1 MVKSGTVQSRR
12 SCVDF
17 YKQGH
22 TKRQRLSHSTH
33 CLSEQGPHEPRTSPL
48 LSLPSFAP
56 APNPAPIVRTRN
68 PSFTPALLSLSTTT
82 RHTHTQTHAHTHKMR
97 SHQSATHAPGP
108 TLPLNPTVSSPF
120 RHKTPVA
127 PLPSFNP
134 THPQPNPLVSLF
146 TRPPPP
152 GRPAAAPTPRP
163 HRPQTRS

>member
-17 YKQGH
+17 YKTRTHKTTLAQH
-22 TKRQRLSHSTH
+22 TR
-33 CLSEQGPHEPRTSPL
+33 LSEQGPHEPRTSPL

-68 PSFTPALLSLSTTT
+68 PSFTPALLSLDNNT
-82 RHTHTQTHAHTHKMR
+82 THAHTHAHKMR

-108 TLPLNPTVSSPF
+108 TLPLNPHRLFSLSPQNA
-120 RHKTPVA
+120 RCP
-127 PLPSFNP
+127 PSFLQPNP
-134 THPQPNPLVSLF
+134 STTAPNPLVSLF
-146 TRPPPP
+146 TRHPPP